1 MTDMPHPI
9 DAALWREAMGGFLTG
24 VTVVTTLSGGRI
36 AGTAVNAFSAVSQ
49 APPLLLV
56 CLDRSS
62 RSLEAIRSAG
72 FFAVNILSE
81 THMDV
86 VRRFSSKSAEDRFQ
100 GVAHAPATTGAPVL
114 TDSVAWFDCEVHAIH
129 DGGDHEIVVG
139 RVLQLGSNKAAAP
152 LAYHRGNIWCL
163 DPRESVPEGRS

>member
-1 MTDMPHPI
+1 MAPSI

-24 VTVVTTLSGGRI
+24 VTVVTTIADGAI

-49 APPLLLV
+49 EPPLLLV

-62 RSLEAIRSAG
+62 RSLEAIRTSG

-81 THMDV
+81 THMEV
-86 VRRFSSKSAEDRFQ
+86 VRRFSSKSTEDRFRD
-100 GVAHAPATTGAPVL
+100 VKWEREATGAPVL
-114 TDSVAWFDCEVHAIH
+114 DSSVAWFDCEVHAIH

-139 RVLQLGSNKAAAP
+139 RVLRLGSDAAASP

-163 DPRESVPEGRS
+163 PAREVVPEGRS

>member
-1 MTDMPHPI
+1 MTQPS

-24 VTVVTTLSGGRI
+24 VTAVTTLTADGKV

-49 APPLLLV
+49 EPPLLLV

-62 RSLEAIRSAG
+62 RSLEAIRKAG

-81 THMDV
+81 THLDV
-86 VRRFSSKSAEDRFQ
+86 VRRFSSKSVGDRFRD
-100 GVAHAPATTGAPVL
+100 VAWSSQATGAPVL
-114 TDSVAWFDCEVHAIH
+114 TGSVAWFDCEVHAIH
-129 DGGDHEIVVG
+129 EGGDHEIVVG
-139 RVLQLGSNKAAAP
+139 RVVRLGSDKAATP

-163 DPRESVPEGRS
+163 PARETLPEERS